1 MVNNRDLIT
10 EYNGMAALA
19 TTTTITTTT
28 APPAAAAAEEEVKV
42 KVKVTLSGRVVNVLK
57 RYS

>member
-10 EYNGMAALA
+10 EYNAIAALA
-19 TTTTITTTT
+19 TTTTTT
-28 APPAAAAAEEEVKV
+28 AAPAAAAVVAEEEVKV
-42 KVKVTLSGRVVNVLK
+42 TLSSCIVNILK

>member
-10 EYNGMAALA
+10 EYNAIAALA
-19 TTTTITTTT
+19 TITTTT
-28 APPAAAAAEEEVKV
+28 AALATAAVAEEE
-42 KVKVTLSGRVVNVLK
+42 VKVTLSGRIVNVLK

>member
-10 EYNGMAALA
+10 KYNAMAALA
-19 TTTTITTTT
+19 TTTTTT
-28 APPAAAAAEEEVKV
+28 AAPAAAVVAEEEVKV
-42 KVKVTLSGRVVNVLK
+42 TLRGYIVNILK

>member
-19 TTTTITTTT
+19 TTTTITTAT
-28 APPAAAAAEEEVKV
+28 APPAAAAAEEEEV